1 MAFEAVLMRVLT
13 SCISFMIVA
22 TVATL
27 PGEKVEGTTRA
38 SLNPTSQALNFDF
51 SGTIGKDNA
60 DSRLMSLAYVHDDK
74 TPSALDISYKT
85 LTASFENTL
94 RNCLGQHCFDQ
105 KPDGS
110 SFETVGLLAP
120 PESAGRDIID
130 AIRMSGGSVTSA
142 AIHLEYDTHVP
153 AYGYGKNHGWSR
165 IIRLVRRP
173 IPHALALL
181 CPLYVGE
188 DMDSAVLD
196 TQVRQLVRWHCRL
209 SHVAAHTKML
219 TIFIDDVIRR
229 PYYELEKII
238 TFAGIKMPDR
248 QRVIK
253 AGKTLRKILKSNRYD
268 QFANVSAIKQSIG
281 MSPFEVALDALEEE
295 LVGTGYLSKWP
306 CRSFRNIHKQGN
318 INIKLPV
325 AADVL
330 AANCS
335 DKRVTCSV
343 GFDRKGG

>member
-1 MAFEAVLMRVLT
+1 MLMWLSCLQLLMFRTLVEGIHVGAANSVNLVGNASDRDVKMNAKADVLMNDANDV
-13 SCISFMIVA
+13 
-22 TVATL
+22 
-27 PGEKVEGTTRA
+27 
-38 SLNPTSQALNFDF
+38 
-51 SGTIGKDNA
+51 
-60 DSRLMSLAYVHDDK
+60 SRMVMSLAIDDEM
-74 TPSALDISYKT
+74 PSALDVNYKT
-85 LTASFENTL
+85 VTASFENTL

-120 PESAGRDIID
+120 PESAGEDIIN
-130 AIRMSGGSVTSA
+130 AISMSGGSVTSS

-173 IPHALALL
+173 IPHALALIK
-181 CPLYVGE
+181 PLYVGN
-188 DMDSAVLD
+188 DVDNAVLD
-196 TQVRQLVRWHCRL
+196 AQVRQLVRWHCRL

-219 TIFIDDVIRR
+219 TIFIDDIIKR
-229 PYYELEKII
+229 PYYELEKVI

-253 AGKTLRKILKSNRYD
+253 AGKTLRKLMKTKQYD
-268 QFANVSAIKQSIG
+268 QFANISAIKRSIG
-281 MSPFEVALDALEEE
+281 LSSLQAAVDALEEE
-295 LVGTGYLSKWP
+295 LVGTGQLSKWP
-306 CRSFRNIHKQGN
+306 CRSFKNIHKQEA
-318 INIKLPV
+318 INVQLPI
-325 AADVL
+325 AAEAL